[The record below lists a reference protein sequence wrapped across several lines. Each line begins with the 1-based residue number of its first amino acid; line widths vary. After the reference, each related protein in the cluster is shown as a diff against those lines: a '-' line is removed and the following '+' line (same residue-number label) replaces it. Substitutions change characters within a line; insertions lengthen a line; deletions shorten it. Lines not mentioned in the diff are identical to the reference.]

1 MTTNNRGL
9 VSASKDELMAIWLF
23 DDDLFRLFDFSKFVL
38 WCKITGVKVN
48 GRFRIDKRSN
58 KFRNGRTLRWVS

>member
-23 DDDLFRLFDFSKFVL
+23 DDDLFQLFDFSRWVM
-38 WCKITGVKVN
+38 WCKIGGVKVI
-48 GRFRIDKRSN
+48 G
-58 KFRNGRTLRWVS
+58 

>member
-38 WCKITGVKVN
+38 WCKITGVTVN
-48 GRFRIDKRSN
+48 G
-58 KFRNGRTLRWVS
+58 T

>member
-23 DDDLFRLFDFSKFVL
+23 DDDLFRLFAFSEWLL
-38 WCKITGVKVN
+38 WCRITGVKV
-48 GRFRIDKRSN
+48 S
-58 KFRNGRTLRWVS
+58 

>member
-23 DDDLFRLFDFSKFVL
+23 DDDLFQLFDFSRWVM
-38 WCKITGVKVN
+38 WCKIAGVKVN
-48 GRFRIDKRSN
+48 G
-58 KFRNGRTLRWVS
+58 

>member
-23 DDDLFRLFDFSKFVL
+23 DDDLFRLFACSEWL
-38 WCKITGVKVN
+38 MWCKIAGVTVN
-48 GRFRIDKRSN
+48 G
-58 KFRNGRTLRWVS
+58 